1 MHRTFLT
8 AFFGLFSVLALTA
21 QEPNPLEP
29 EILTRG
35 PIHEAYAT
43 SPSAT
48 PQPGPLAAKAPPE
61 LIDELPPDERPEGEV
76 VWIPGYWYWDEERT
90 DYIWISGFWRVP
102 PPGRQWVPGTW
113 RPAGEAFQWT
123 SGFWAGADAQQIEYV
138 PPPPQPLEAAAST
151 PAPGDDYLYAPGCWV
166 YHDARYVWRPGF
178 WYAYRPDWVFIPA
191 HYVWTPCGYV
201 FVDGY
206 WDYPLQ
212 RRGVL
217 FAPVY
222 FSSAFYGRPVYRYRP
237 NFVIYDQALYGC
249 LFVRPGFN
257 AYYFGD
263 YFDVRYTNIGYRSWF
278 SVGVGVGSYDPLWGY
293 YRRCYAGNPGWSVGI
308 TTLYAGRYSGA
319 VPRPPRT
326 FVQQNTVVNNI
337 SKTTVI
343 NNTTINNIQNV
354 TLAAPINKVD
364 KTVVNLQPVSAA
376 EQQAAVN
383 AARQFRTAQSERVKL
398 ETQALAQNPGT
409 GVGKAKGPAQPIR
422 VNLPTTPIRNTAPPP
437 APPSPKD
444 QPKAVETPQGKGPP
458 SLPKD
463 SSKAVTKDAPKTGP
477 KGEPKGALPPPLPK
491 DQPKVISPQ
500 PKDAPKDQPK
510 SITPPPLPK
519 DQPKVISP
527 QPKDAPKDQPK
538 SITPPPLPKETPKA
552 NTPPPLPKE
561 QPKAMIPP
569 PQPKVV
575 NPPPAPKEQP
585 KVSAPPPQPKAATPP
600 PQPKAVN
607 PSPAPPPPKNPPPP
621 PPQPKGPPK
630 NDPPKG
636 KTGNNPPPAPTIS
649 GPAPNA
655 PAPRVNPAPPPPPQ
669 PKPAPRPTEKGRS
682 GNEKK
687 SDRPN

>member
-1 MHRTFLT
+1 MYRTFVA
-8 AFFGLFSVLALTA
+8 AFVGLFAVLALTA

-43 SPSAT
+43 SPSAA

-76 VWIPGYWYWDEERT
+76 VWIPGYWHWDEERT

-113 RPAGEAFQWT
+113 RQAGEAFQWT
-123 SGFWAGADAQQIEYV
+123 SGFWAGADAQQIEYF
-138 PPPPQPLEAAAST
+138 PPPPQPLETTAST
-151 PAPGDDYLYAPGCWV
+151 PAPSEDYLYAPGCWV
-166 YHDARYVWRPGF
+166 YRDTRYVWRPGF
-178 WYAYRPDWVFIPA
+178 WYAYRPNWVFIPA
-191 HYVWTPCGYV
+191 HYVWTPGGYV

-222 FSSAFYGRPVYRYRP
+222 FSSALYTRPAYRYRP
-237 NFVIYDQALYGC
+237 NYVLYDQALYGC

-263 YFDVRYTNIGYRSWF
+263 YFDVRYTNFGYRSWF

-293 YRRCYAGNPGWSVGI
+293 YRRSYAGTPGWSVGI

-326 FVQQNTVVNNI
+326 FVQQNTVINTIN
-337 SKTTVI
+337 KTTVV
-343 NNTTINNIQNV
+343 NNTTINNIKNV

-364 KTVVNLQPVSAA
+364 KTVVNLKPVSAA
-376 EQQAAVN
+376 EQQAAIN
-383 AARQFRTAQSERVKL
+383 SARQIRTAQTERVKL
-398 ETQALAQNPGT
+398 ENQALVQNQGA
-409 GVGKAKGPAQPIR
+409 GAGKAKGPAQPIR
-422 VNLPTTPIRNTAPPP
+422 VNMPTTTIKNTTPPP

-444 QPKAVETPQGKGPP
+444 QPKAVETPQSKGTPP
-458 SLPKD
+458 LPKD
-463 SSKAVTKDAPKTGP
+463 SPKATPKDAPKGTT
-477 KGEPKGALPPPLPK
+477 PPPLPK
-491 DQPKVISPQ
+491 DQPKGMPPQ

-510 SITPPPLPK
+510 SKMPPPLPKDQPKATTPPPLPK
-519 DQPKVISP
+519 DQPKVTTPPP
-527 QPKDAPKDQPK
+527 QPKATTPPPVPKDQPK
-538 SITPPPLPKETPKA
+538 VTA
-552 NTPPPLPKE
+552 
-561 QPKAMIPP
+561 PP

-575 NPPPAPKEQP
+575 NPPP
-585 KVSAPPPQPKAATPP
+585 QPKAKTPPPSPP

-607 PSPAPPPPKNPPPP
+607 PPPAPPQPKSPPPP

-636 KTGNNPPPAPTIS
+636 KGGNNPPPATLT
-649 GPAPNA
+649 APPINA
-655 PAPRVNPAPPPPPQ
+655 PTYRPTTPPPPTPRVNPAPPQPQ
-669 PKPAPRPTEKGRS
+669 PKQAPRPVEKGRPS
-682 GNEKK
+682 QEKK
-687 SDRPN
+687 GDRPNR